1 MINKCHD
8 TEMIPKL
15 IHTNHDTSEADIHA
29 LKQRQ
34 SYRLTLELF

>member
-1 MINKCHD
+1 MINRCYDK
-8 TEMIPKL
+8 EMIPIL
-15 IHTNHDTSEADIHA
+15 IHTNHDTSEADIHT